1 MARRPSARPSATL
14 SLYWPHRRL
23 RPRGRLSPASRF
35 SLEFWHPVGTET
47 LIGNSRLVGHGVG
60 HSHIPAARHS
70 ACRRRVGPQH
80 RLSRTGRSAGQAR
93 RWNGA
98 DRMTTQKRHPAP
110 ARRAHVPKVAPR
122 ALTPAPPPPMAADC
136 CGTLPR
142 GGVEIGAG
150 NGLRL
155 VLSSVPNHAPGST
168 SCAASFADR
177 AGAHALRA
185 AGGHGHDG
193 LAVAAVQAPRWPS
206 KKRLEWAVQGHFN
219 APAKRLRAEHRRP
232 HTDRRTHGQFRPSDG
247 RAVPPKEH
255 WNTGNGAWCSG
266 SSPPWQTTA

>member
-1 MARRPSARPSATL
+1 
-14 SLYWPHRRL
+14 
-23 RPRGRLSPASRF
+23 
-35 SLEFWHPVGTET
+35 
-47 LIGNSRLVGHGVG
+47 
-60 HSHIPAARHS
+60 
-70 ACRRRVGPQH
+70 
-80 RLSRTGRSAGQAR
+80 
-93 RWNGA
+93 
-98 DRMTTQKRHPAP
+98 MTTQKRHPAP

-155 VLSSVPNHAPGST
+155 VLSSVPNQAPGST

-232 HTDRRTHGQFRPSDG
+232 HADRRTHGQFRPSDG

-255 WNTGNGAWCSG
+255 WNTGNGASRSG

>member
-1 MARRPSARPSATL
+1 
-14 SLYWPHRRL
+14 
-23 RPRGRLSPASRF
+23 
-35 SLEFWHPVGTET
+35 
-47 LIGNSRLVGHGVG
+47 
-60 HSHIPAARHS
+60 
-70 ACRRRVGPQH
+70 
-80 RLSRTGRSAGQAR
+80 
-93 RWNGA
+93 
-98 DRMTTQKRHPAP
+98 MTTQKRHPAP

-155 VLSSVPNHAPGST
+155 VLSSVPNQAPGST

-232 HTDRRTHGQFRPSDG
+232 HADLRTHGQFRPSDG

-255 WNTGNGAWCSG
+255 WHRQRCFALGKLATMADHRLIAT
-266 SSPPWQTTA
+266 PKER